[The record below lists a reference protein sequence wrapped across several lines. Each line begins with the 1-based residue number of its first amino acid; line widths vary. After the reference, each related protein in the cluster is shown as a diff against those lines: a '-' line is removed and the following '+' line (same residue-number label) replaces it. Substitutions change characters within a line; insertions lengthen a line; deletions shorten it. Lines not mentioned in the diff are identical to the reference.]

1 MTFIG
6 KSLKSKSFLEKTFDI
21 LFRIECYT
29 VMASTCSAFFFQS
42 SIIEGSTKYPVVD
55 FNLEK
60 MHSLFKQLSCHSMD
74 QVLDRVS
81 QSSQSDS
88 QLPATTALF
97 RKHRL
102 SIIRHVK
109 IQLMHDSR
117 GYISLK
123 CIVKSKILKGAML
136 DYFLMITDDID

>member
-1 MTFIG
+1 MLHGNGIHVQ
-6 KSLKSKSFLEKTFDI
+6 
-21 LFRIECYT
+21 RI
-29 VMASTCSAFFFQS
+29 FFQS
-42 SIIEGSTKYPVVD
+42 SIIEGSTKYPVVY

-74 QVLDRVS
+74 QVLDRVSQSS

-123 CIVKSKILKGAML
+123 YIVKSKILKGAML
-136 DYFLMITDDID
+136 DYFLMITDDKD